1 LFSESKVDSILKK
14 YFKIDEKEK
23 KMLQEQK
30 QPNKKE
36 LIKKIKQLS
45 ENIVQEVA
53 VTKLLTENKN
63 TKLLGKTNKNNI
75 VVRVGNK
82 EVKISP
88 DGNTI

>member
-1 LFSESKVDSILKK
+1 
-14 YFKIDEKEK
+14 
-23 KMLQEQK
+23 M
-30 QPNKKE
+30 
-36 LIKKIKQLS
+36 IKKIKQLS

-75 VVRVGNK
+75 VVKVGNK